1 MPFGQVIQPTGLNL
15 GYPGTFSRMADSV
28 TASRPVLSTAPHSI
42 FFGQAVVIV
51 PTAGGGDSYESVA
64 DFIAGG
70 GSGANA
76 LAQFAGIAIREVTT
90 MKAYPVN
97 PDSPQNG
104 GYAPGTLCE
113 AAERGSIPVVI
124 NVGTPQSQGQVYM
137 RVMLNGAIPAGVI
150 GGLEAAA
157 DGANTV
163 ALPGV
168 VFRTGVLDA
177 NNVAEITLKSR
188 SAA

>member
-1 MPFGQVIQPTGLNL
+1 
-15 GYPGTFSRMADSV
+15 
-28 TASRPVLSTAPHSI
+28 
-42 FFGQAVVIV
+42 
-51 PTAGGGDSYESVA
+51 
-64 DFIAGG
+64 
-70 GSGANA
+70 
-76 LAQFAGIAIREVTT
+76 

-137 RVMLNGAIPAGVI
+137 RVALNGAIPAGVI